1 MERAPVY
8 DDGLEESSLYDE
20 DEEDR
25 AEFLA
30 PSPVEPLFPEI
41 DREPGSPDAAAWIA
55 AIQPV
60 TRLQLLEQLMPE
72 PVLAGA
78 FRRQLI
84 AATAGAAGRL
94 GHPCSVEALTKAL
107 VFTHEQ
113 TSPGVSRSLEIHA
126 YLARAL
132 ARPGADQNWTD
143 RIRQI
148 HPGFELDVFALPL
161 LEGLTAFYTEIARAR
176 ADQVG
181 EPTVTAIEALGLAQ
195 MLGLNRPFF
204 LETRSYLDARDD
216 AATRLLHH
224 AAGAESQVQHL
235 HGLWATLPSPSKN
248 GGDPVLRRVAMLAVE
263 WPGLSAPGAAEALGI
278 SKPAARQA
286 IEKLS
291 RAGFLQEMTRRETW
305 RYWRAG

>member
-20 DEEDR
+20 DEDEC

-41 DREPGSPDAAAWIA
+41 DHGPGKPDAAAWVT
-55 AIQPV
+55 AIQPA
-60 TRLQLLEQLMPE
+60 TRLQLLEELMPE
-72 PVLAGA
+72 QVLAGA

-84 AATAGAAGRL
+84 AASTGAAGRL
-94 GHPCSVEALTKAL
+94 SHPCSVEALTKAL

-113 TSPGVSRSLEIHA
+113 TSPGVSRALEIHA

-161 LEGLTAFYTEIARAR
+161 VEGLTAFYTEIARAR
-176 ADQVG
+176 ADQTG

-195 MLGLNRPFF
+195 ILGLNRPFF
-204 LETRSYLDARDD
+204 VETRSYLDARDD

-224 AAGAESQVQHL
+224 AAEAENQVQHL
-235 HGLWATLPSPSKN
+235 LGLWAALPSPSKN
-248 GGDPVLRRVAMLAVE
+248 GSDPVLRRVATLAVE

-291 RAGFLQEMTRRETW
+291 RTGFLQEMTRRETW
-305 RYWRAG
+305 RYWRA

>member
-1 MERAPVY
+1 MERATVY

-20 DEEDR
+20 DEEER

-41 DREPGSPDAAAWIA
+41 DRQPDSPDAEAWVA
-55 AIQPV
+55 AIQPAA
-60 TRLQLLEQLMPE
+60 RLQLLEKLMPE
-72 PVLAGA
+72 QVLAGA

-84 AATAGAAGRL
+84 AASAGAAGRL
-94 GHPCSVEALTKAL
+94 SHPCSIEALTKAL

-113 TSPGVSRSLEIHA
+113 TSPGVSRALEIHA

-132 ARPGADQNWTD
+132 ARPGADQHWTD

-161 LEGLTAFYTEIARAR
+161 VEGLTAFYTEIARAR

-195 MLGLNRPFF
+195 ILGLNRPFF

-224 AAGAESQVQHL
+224 AAGAENQIQHL
-235 HGLWATLPSPSKN
+235 RGLWAALPSPSKN
-248 GGDPVLRRVAMLAVE
+248 GSDPVLRRVAMLAVE
-263 WPGLSAPGAAEALGI
+263 WPGLSAPGAAESLGI

-305 RYWRAG
+305 RYWRA

>member
-1 MERAPVY
+1 MERTPVY
-8 DDGLEESSLYDE
+8 DDGLEDASLYDE
-20 DEEDR
+20 DEDGR

-41 DREPGSPDAAAWIA
+41 DRGPGKPNAAAWVA
-55 AIQPV
+55 AIQPA
-60 TRLQLLEQLMPE
+60 TRLQLLEELMPE
-72 PVLAGA
+72 QVLAGA

-84 AATAGAAGRL
+84 SASAGAAGRL
-94 GHPCSVEALTKAL
+94 SHPCSVEALTKAL

-113 TSPGVSRSLEIHA
+113 TSPGVSRALEIHA

-161 LEGLTAFYTEIARAR
+161 VEGLTAFYREIGRIR
-176 ADQVG
+176 ADQTG
-181 EPTVTAIEALGLAQ
+181 EPTVTAIETLGLAQ
-195 MLGLNRPFF
+195 ILGLNRPFF

-224 AAGAESQVQHL
+224 AAGAENQVQHL
-235 HGLWATLPSPSKN
+235 LGLWAALPSPSKN
-248 GGDPVLRRVAMLAVE
+248 GSDPVLRRVAMLAVE

-286 IEKLS
+286 IEELN
-291 RAGFLQEMTRRETW
+291 RIGFLQEMTRRETW
-305 RYWRAG
+305 RYWRA